1 VYFKESDNHT
11 NSDGLQMG
19 IMGSGI
25 GKRLAAGFSA
35 VILVNFIS
43 VICTF
48 VVVVS
53 IAADNRRIVDYRQP
67 IAVKVEQLA
76 HQDLATVA
84 AIRGWLVT
92 HSPNLE
98 ADRQAQWVAAAQ
110 LKTELDQLAP
120 HFGSAEDQARWE
132 TAKTQLDNL
141 KHAQDEVVKLAFTL
155 DAEPARKMYMEELR
169 PQAAKIA
176 DTLIAVLD
184 TELKQ
189 EPAAQRD
196 QIVRSLV
203 DAREHIAAVQDAVGS
218 FLFTTDS
225 TFKAAAASSVNA
237 LTQSFSALAGQ
248 QKDMEASA
256 AMQLHSAL
264 SAKEGFLRLPN
275 VIIATR
281 ESPDWNKALLVLTR
295 DAFKASA
302 ASLAALQ
309 GTRDEQGHLI
319 GGIAGSQ
326 RELLDQDMKSME
338 DKLSWL
344 RIIVLGLACLSLV
357 IAGAAVWR
365 TASSVVAPVLGMTEA
380 MRALAGGDRAI
391 TVPAL
396 EQRNEFGRMAQAIL
410 VFKETAIQ
418 AEHLAEVD
426 RAAQAARE
434 RRAQAVEALT
444 RAFDASAAGSVENV
458 HSAASQMED
467 AASDMVVTTGQAKE
481 QTTAVASASGQAA
494 QNVTKVAAE
503 AEKLSASIAEIKRRV
518 MQSATTAGA
527 ADRRVQETNRTVD
540 GLAEAARKIGE
551 VVNLINTIAS
561 QTNLL
566 ALNATIEA
574 ARAGNAGVGFAVV
587 ANEVKALANQTARAT
602 EEISAQVGAIQ
613 EATKEA
619 VTSMQNVSASI
630 TEINQIAV
638 DIEQSV
644 DGQMAATREIAR
656 NVEQAA
662 HGSSHVAATIS
673 EVSGASAKTG
683 HTANQVL
690 TAAKSLAQN
699 AESLR
704 TTIARFL
711 AEVKA
716 A

>member
-1 VYFKESDNHT
+1 
-11 NSDGLQMG
+11 MA
-19 IMGSGI
+19 IMTSGI

-35 VILVNFIS
+35 VVLVNFIS
-43 VICTF
+43 VVCTF

-53 IAADNRRIVDYRQP
+53 IAANNRRIVDYRQP

-98 ADRQAQWVAAAQ
+98 QDRQAQWVAAAQ
-110 LKTELDQLAP
+110 LRTELDQLAP

-132 TAKTQLDNL
+132 TAKAQLDNL

-155 DAEPARKMYMEELR
+155 DAEPAKKMYMEELR

-176 DTLIAVLD
+176 DTLTAVLD

-189 EPAAQRD
+189 EPTVQRT
-196 QIVRSLV
+196 QIVRALV
-203 DAREHIAAVQDAVGS
+203 DARRDIAAVQDAVGS

-225 TFKAAAASSVNA
+225 TFKAAAASYVNA
-237 LTQSFSALAGQ
+237 LTQSLSALAGQ
-248 QKDMEASA
+248 QKDMEAGA
-256 AMQLHSAL
+256 AMQLQSVL

-275 VIIATR
+275 LIIAAR
-281 ESPDWNKALLVLTR
+281 ESPDWNKAFLVLTR

-309 GTRDEQGHLI
+309 GSRDEQGHLI

-338 DKLSWL
+338 DELSRL

-357 IAGAAVWR
+357 IAGVAVWL

-418 AEHLAEVD
+418 AQHLAEMD
-426 RAAQAARE
+426 RAAQLARE
-434 RRAQAVEALT
+434 RRAQAIEALT
-444 RAFDASAAGSVENV
+444 RAFDASAAGSVESV
-458 HSAASQMED
+458 HSAASQMEG
-467 AASDMVVTTGQAKE
+467 AASEMVVTTGQAKQ

-518 MQSATTAGA
+518 VQSATTAGA

-540 GLAEAARKIGE
+540 GLADAARKIGE
-551 VVNLINTIAS
+551 VVNLINTIAG

-574 ARAGNAGVGFAVV
+574 ARAGDAGVGFAVV

-638 DIEQSV
+638 DIEESV
-644 DGQMAATREIAR
+644 NGQLAATMEIAR

-673 EVSGASAKTG
+673 EVNGASAKTG
-683 HTANQVL
+683 HMAGQVL

-704 TTIARFL
+704 ATIARFL

>member
-1 VYFKESDNHT
+1 
-11 NSDGLQMG
+11 MA
-19 IMGSGI
+19 IMTSGI

-35 VILVNFIS
+35 VVLVNFIS
-43 VICTF
+43 VVCTF

-53 IAADNRRIVDYRQP
+53 IAANNRRIVDYRQP

-98 ADRQAQWVAAAQ
+98 QDRQAQWVAAAQ
-110 LKTELDQLAP
+110 LRTELDQLAP

-132 TAKTQLDNL
+132 TAKAQLDNL

-155 DAEPARKMYMEELR
+155 DAEPAKKMYMEELR

-176 DTLIAVLD
+176 DTLTAVLD

-189 EPAAQRD
+189 EPTVQRT
-196 QIVRSLV
+196 QIVRALV
-203 DAREHIAAVQDAVGS
+203 DARRDIAAVQDAVGS

-225 TFKAAAASSVNA
+225 TFKATAASHVNA
-237 LTQSFSALAGQ
+237 LTQSLSALAGQ
-248 QKDMEASA
+248 QKDMEAGA
-256 AMQLHSAL
+256 AMQLQSVL

-275 VIIATR
+275 LIIAAR
-281 ESPDWNKALLVLTR
+281 ESPDWNKAFLVLTR

-309 GTRDEQGHLI
+309 GSRDEQGHLI

-338 DKLSWL
+338 DELSRL

-357 IAGAAVWR
+357 IAGVAVWL

-426 RAAQAARE
+426 RAAQLARE
-434 RRAQAVEALT
+434 QRAQAIEALT
-444 RAFDASAAGSVENV
+444 RAFDASAAGSVESV
-458 HSAASQMED
+458 HSAASQMEG
-467 AASDMVVTTGQAKE
+467 AASEMVVTTGQAKQ

-518 MQSATTAGA
+518 VQSATTAGA

-540 GLAEAARKIGE
+540 GLADAARKIGE
-551 VVNLINTIAS
+551 VVNLINTIAG

-574 ARAGNAGVGFAVV
+574 ARAGDAGVGFAVV

-638 DIEQSV
+638 DIEESV
-644 DGQMAATREIAR
+644 NGQLAATMEIAR

-673 EVSGASAKTG
+673 EVNGASAKTG
-683 HTANQVL
+683 HMAGQVL

-704 TTIARFL
+704 ATIARFL

>member
-1 VYFKESDNHT
+1 
-11 NSDGLQMG
+11 MG
-19 IMGSGI
+19 MMASGI
-25 GKRLAAGFSA
+25 GKRLVAGFSA
-35 VILVNFIS
+35 VVLVNFIS

-53 IAADNRRIVDYRQP
+53 IAANNRRIVDYRQP

-98 ADRQAQWVAAAQ
+98 EDRQAQWVAAAQ

-120 HFGSAEDQARWE
+120 HFGSADDQARWE

-155 DAEPARKMYMEELR
+155 DAEPARKTYMEELR
-169 PQAAKIA
+169 PQAAKMA
-176 DTLIAVLD
+176 DALIAVLD
-184 TELKQ
+184 AELKQ
-189 EPAAQRD
+189 EPSAQRI
-196 QIVRSLV
+196 QIVRALA
-203 DAREHIAAVQDAVGS
+203 DARQDIAAVQDAVGS

-225 TFKAAAASSVNA
+225 TFKATAASSVNA
-237 LTQSFSALAGQ
+237 LAQSFSALAGQ
-248 QKDMEASA
+248 QKNMEASA
-256 AMQLHSAL
+256 ALQLQSVL

-275 VIIATR
+275 AIIAAR
-281 ESPDWNKALLVLTR
+281 ESPDWNRALLILTR

-309 GTRDEQGHLI
+309 GTRDGRGHLI
-319 GGIAGSQ
+319 GGIAGNQ

-338 DKLSWL
+338 DELSQL

-357 IAGAAVWR
+357 IAGVAVWL
-365 TASSVVAPVLGMTEA
+365 TASSVVAPILGMTEA

-418 AEHLAEVD
+418 AEHFAELD
-426 RAAQAARE
+426 RTAQAARE
-434 RRAQAVEALT
+434 RRAQAVEILT
-444 RAFDASAAGSVENV
+444 RAFDASAAGSVESV

-467 AASDMVVTTGQAKE
+467 AAGEMVITTGQAKE

-494 QNVTKVAAE
+494 ENVTRVAAE

-518 MQSATTAGA
+518 ARSATTAGA

-574 ARAGNAGVGFAVV
+574 ARAGDAGVGFAVV
-587 ANEVKALANQTARAT
+587 ANEVKTLANQTARAT
-602 EEISAQVGAIQ
+602 EEISTQVGAIQ

-630 TEINQIAV
+630 TEINQIAA
-638 DIEQSV
+638 DIEESV
-644 DGQMAATREIAR
+644 DGQMAATMEIAR

-662 HGSSHVAATIS
+662 HGSSHVAATIG
-673 EVSGASAKTG
+673 EVNGASAKTG
-683 HTANQVL
+683 QMANQVL
-690 TAAKSLAQN
+690 MAAKSLAQN
-699 AESLR
+699 AESMR

-711 AEVKA
+711 ADVKA

>member
-1 VYFKESDNHT
+1 
-11 NSDGLQMG
+11 MG
-19 IMGSGI
+19 MMASGI
-25 GKRLAAGFSA
+25 GKRLVAGFSA
-35 VILVNFIS
+35 VVLVNFIS
-43 VICTF
+43 VVCTF

-53 IAADNRRIVDYRQP
+53 IAANNRRIVDYRQP

-98 ADRQAQWVAAAQ
+98 EDRQAQWVAAAQ
-110 LKTELDQLAP
+110 LKTELDQLEP
-120 HFGSAEDQARWE
+120 HFGSADDQARWE

-141 KHAQDEVVKLAFTL
+141 KHSQDEVVKLAFTL
-155 DAEPARKMYMEELR
+155 DAEPARKIYIEELR
-169 PQAAKIA
+169 PQAAKMA
-176 DTLIAVLD
+176 DALIAVLD
-184 TELKQ
+184 TELKR
-189 EPAAQRD
+189 EPSAQRI
-196 QIVRSLV
+196 QIVRALV
-203 DAREHIAAVQDAVGS
+203 DARQDIAAVQDAVGS

-225 TFKAAAASSVNA
+225 TFKTTAASSANA
-237 LTQSFSALAGQ
+237 LAQSFSALAGH
-248 QKDMEASA
+248 QKNMEASA
-256 AMQLHSAL
+256 ALQLQSVL

-275 VIIATR
+275 AIIAAR
-281 ESPDWNKALLVLTR
+281 ESPDWNRALLILTR

-309 GTRDEQGHLI
+309 GTRDGQGHLI
-319 GGIAGSQ
+319 GGIAGNQ

-338 DKLSWL
+338 DKLSEL

-357 IAGAAVWR
+357 IAGVAVWL

-380 MRALAGGDRAI
+380 MRALAGGDRTI

-418 AEHLAEVD
+418 AEHLAERD
-426 RAAQAARE
+426 RTAQAARE
-434 RRAQAVEALT
+434 RRAQAVEVLT
-444 RAFDASAAGSVENV
+444 RAFDASAAGSVESV

-467 AASDMVVTTGQAKE
+467 AACEMVVTTGQAKE

-494 QNVTKVAAE
+494 QNVTRVAVE

-518 MQSATTAGA
+518 VRSATTASA

-574 ARAGNAGVGFAVV
+574 ARAGDAGVGFAVV
-587 ANEVKALANQTARAT
+587 ANEVKTLANQTARAT

-630 TEINQIAV
+630 TEINQIAA
-638 DIEQSV
+638 DIEESV
-644 DGQMAATREIAR
+644 DGQMAATMEIAR

-673 EVSGASAKTG
+673 EVNGASAKTG
-683 HTANQVL
+683 HMANQVL
-690 TAAKSLAQN
+690 MAAKSLAQN

-704 TTIARFL
+704 TTIACFL
-711 AEVKA
+711 SDVKA

>member
-1 VYFKESDNHT
+1 
-11 NSDGLQMG
+11 MG
-19 IMGSGI
+19 MMASGI
-25 GKRLAAGFSA
+25 GKRLVAGFSA
-35 VILVNFIS
+35 VVLVNFVS
-43 VICTF
+43 VVCTF

-53 IAADNRRIVDYRQP
+53 ITANNRRIVDYRQP

-92 HSPNLE
+92 HSPSLE
-98 ADRQAQWVAAAQ
+98 QDRQAQWVAAAQ

-120 HFGSAEDQARWE
+120 HFGSTEDQARWE

-141 KHAQDEVVKLAFTL
+141 QHAQDEVVKLAFTL
-155 DAEPARKMYMEELR
+155 DAEPARKMYVEELR
-169 PQAAKIA
+169 PQAAKMA

-189 EPAAQRD
+189 EPSAQRN
-196 QIVRSLV
+196 QIVRALV
-203 DAREHIAAVQDAVGS
+203 DARQDIAAVQDAVGS
-218 FLFTTDS
+218 FVFTTDS
-225 TFKAAAASSVNA
+225 TFRAAAASSVNA

-248 QKDMEASA
+248 QKNIEASA
-256 AMQLHSAL
+256 ALQLQSVL

-275 VIIATR
+275 AIIAAR
-281 ESPDWNKALLVLTR
+281 ESPDWNKALLILTR

-302 ASLAALQ
+302 ASLGALQ

-319 GGIAGSQ
+319 GGIAGNQ

-338 DKLSWL
+338 DKLSQL

-357 IAGAAVWR
+357 IAGVAVWL

-396 EQRNEFGRMAQAIL
+396 GQRNEFGRMAQAIL
-410 VFKETAIQ
+410 VFKDTAIQ
-418 AEHLAEVD
+418 AEHLAELD
-426 RAAQAARE
+426 RTAQVARE

-444 RAFDASAAGSVENV
+444 RAFDASAAGSVESV

-467 AASDMVVTTGQAKE
+467 AASEMVVTTGQAKE

-494 QNVTKVAAE
+494 QNVTRVAAE

-518 MQSATTAGA
+518 VQSATTAGA

-574 ARAGNAGVGFAVV
+574 ARAGDAGVGFAVV

-638 DIEQSV
+638 DIEESV
-644 DGQMAATREIAR
+644 DGQMAATMEIAR

-662 HGSSHVAATIS
+662 QGSSHVAATIS
-673 EVSGASAKTG
+673 EVNGASAKTG
-683 HTANQVL
+683 HMANQAL
-690 TAAKSLAQN
+690 MAAKSLAQN

-704 TTIARFL
+704 ATIARFL
-711 AEVKA
+711 ADVKA

>member
-1 VYFKESDNHT
+1 
-11 NSDGLQMG
+11 
-19 IMGSGI
+19 
-25 GKRLAAGFSA
+25 
-35 VILVNFIS
+35 
-43 VICTF
+43 
-48 VVVVS
+48 
-53 IAADNRRIVDYRQP
+53 
-67 IAVKVEQLA
+67 VKVEQLA

-92 HSPNLE
+92 HGPNLE

-176 DTLIAVLD
+176 DTLIAMLD

-189 EPAAQRD
+189 EPLAQRD

-203 DAREHIAAVQDAVGS
+203 DARQHIAAVQDAVGS

-225 TFKAAAASSVNA
+225 TFKAAVASSVNA
-237 LTQSFSALAGQ
+237 LTQSFSALTGQ
-248 QKDMEASA
+248 QKDMEAGA
-256 AMQLHSAL
+256 AIQLQSVL

-275 VIIATR
+275 VIVATR

-357 IAGAAVWR
+357 IAGVAVWR

-396 EQRNEFGRMAQAIL
+396 EQRNEFGRMAQAIV

-426 RAAQAARE
+426 RAAQVARE

-540 GLAEAARKIGE
+540 GLAAAARKIGE

-638 DIEQSV
+638 DIEESV

-673 EVSGASAKTG
+673 EVNGASAKTG

-690 TAAKSLAQN
+690 MAAKSLAQN

>member
-1 VYFKESDNHT
+1 
-11 NSDGLQMG
+11 MG
-19 IMGSGI
+19 MMASGI
-25 GKRLAAGFSA
+25 GKRLVAGFSA
-35 VILVNFIS
+35 VVLVNFVS
-43 VICTF
+43 VVCTF

-53 IAADNRRIVDYRQP
+53 ITANNRRIVDYRQP

-98 ADRQAQWVAAAQ
+98 QDRQAQWVAAAQ

-120 HFGSAEDQARWE
+120 HFGSTEDQARWE

-141 KHAQDEVVKLAFTL
+141 QHAQDEVVKLAFTL
-155 DAEPARKMYMEELR
+155 DAEPARKMYVEELR
-169 PQAAKIA
+169 PQAAKMA

-189 EPAAQRD
+189 EPSAQRN
-196 QIVRSLV
+196 QIVRALV
-203 DAREHIAAVQDAVGS
+203 DARQDIAAVQDAVGS
-218 FLFTTDS
+218 FVFTTDS
-225 TFKAAAASSVNA
+225 TFRAAAASSVNA

-248 QKDMEASA
+248 QKNIEASA
-256 AMQLHSAL
+256 ALQLQSLL

-275 VIIATR
+275 AIIAAR
-281 ESPDWNKALLVLTR
+281 ESPDWNKALLILTR

-302 ASLAALQ
+302 ASLGALQ
-309 GTRDEQGHLI
+309 GTRDERGHLI
-319 GGIAGSQ
+319 GGIAGNQ

-338 DKLSWL
+338 DKLSQL

-357 IAGAAVWR
+357 IAGVAVWL

-396 EQRNEFGRMAQAIL
+396 GQRNEFGRMAQAIL
-410 VFKETAIQ
+410 VFKDTAIQ
-418 AEHLAEVD
+418 AEHLAELD
-426 RAAQAARE
+426 HTAQVARE

-444 RAFDASAAGSVENV
+444 RAFDASAAGSVESV

-467 AASDMVVTTGQAKE
+467 AASEMVVTTGQAKE

-494 QNVTKVAAE
+494 QNVTRVAAE

-518 MQSATTAGA
+518 VQSATTAGA

-574 ARAGNAGVGFAVV
+574 ARAGDAGVGFAVV

-638 DIEQSV
+638 DIEESV
-644 DGQMAATREIAR
+644 DGQMAATMEIAR

-673 EVSGASAKTG
+673 EVNGASAKTG
-683 HTANQVL
+683 HMANQVL
-690 TAAKSLAQN
+690 MAARSLAQN

-711 AEVKA
+711 ADVKA

>member
-1 VYFKESDNHT
+1 
-11 NSDGLQMG
+11 MG

-25 GKRLAAGFSA
+25 GKRLVAGFSA
-35 VILVNFIS
+35 VVLVNFIS
-43 VICTF
+43 VVCTF

-110 LKTELDQLAP
+110 LKMELDQLAP

-155 DAEPARKMYMEELR
+155 DAEPAKKMYIEELR
-169 PQAAKIA
+169 PQAAKMA

-189 EPAAQRD
+189 QPSAQRD

-203 DAREHIAAVQDAVGS
+203 DARQHIAAVQDAVGS
-218 FLFTTDS
+218 FLFTTDP
-225 TFKAAAASSVNA
+225 TFKAAAAASVNA
-237 LTQSFSALAGQ
+237 LTQGFSALAGQ
-248 QKDMEASA
+248 QKDMEPSA
-256 AMQLHSAL
+256 AIQLQSLL

-275 VIIATR
+275 FIIATR
-281 ESPDWNKALLVLTR
+281 ESPGWNKALLVLTR

-326 RELLDQDMKSME
+326 RELLDHDMKSME

-357 IAGAAVWR
+357 IAGVAVWR

-444 RAFDASAAGSVENV
+444 HAFDASAAGSVENV

-467 AASDMVVTTGQAKE
+467 AASNMVVTTGQTKE

-518 MQSATTAGA
+518 VQSATTAGA

-644 DGQMAATREIAR
+644 DGQMAATMEIAR

-673 EVSGASAKTG
+673 EVNGASAKTG
-683 HTANQVL
+683 HMANQVL

-699 AESLR
+699 ADGLR